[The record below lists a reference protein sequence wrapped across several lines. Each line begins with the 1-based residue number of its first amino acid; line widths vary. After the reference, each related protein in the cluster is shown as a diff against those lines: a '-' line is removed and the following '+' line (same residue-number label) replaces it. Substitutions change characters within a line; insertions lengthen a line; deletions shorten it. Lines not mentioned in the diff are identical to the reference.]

1 MSADYLTADMGR
13 KYGGSLS
20 SATPKPTQDTM
31 STLPNAAGQSPREGR
46 PPLAPGSALFW
57 VMALV
62 AVSVGAAGYS
72 TAVRVGPVKASLSA
86 GK

>member
-1 MSADYLTADMGR
+1 MDWLTPDMPR
-13 KYGGSLS
+13 KYGGSLA
-20 SATPKPTQDTM
+20 SAAPVASKDTM
-31 STLPNAAGQSPREGR
+31 STLPNAAGHSPREAKA
-46 PPLAPGSALFW
+46 PLAPGSALFW

>member
-1 MSADYLTADMGR
+1 MGADYLTPDMGR

-20 SATPKPTQDTM
+20 TPTPKATQDTM
-31 STLPNAAGQSPREGR
+31 STLPNAAGHSPREAAA
-46 PPLAPGSALFW
+46 PLAPGSALFW

-62 AVSVGAAGYS
+62 AVSIGAAGYS
-72 TAVRVGPVKASLSA
+72 TAVRVGPVRASLSA

>member
-1 MSADYLTADMGR
+1 MGDWLTPDMGR

-20 SATPKPTQDTM
+20 SETPKPTADTM
-31 STLPNAAGQSPREGR
+31 STLPNAAGQSPREAKS
-46 PPLAPGSALFW
+46 PLAPGSALFW

-72 TAVRVGPVKASLSA
+72 TAVRVGPVKASLTA